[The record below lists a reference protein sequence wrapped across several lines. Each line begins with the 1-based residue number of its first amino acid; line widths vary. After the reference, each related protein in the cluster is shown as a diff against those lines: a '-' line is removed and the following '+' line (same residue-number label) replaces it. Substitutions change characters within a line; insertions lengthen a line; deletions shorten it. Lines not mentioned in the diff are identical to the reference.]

1 MVKKGPL
8 RSRRAE
14 RRCSRHESDAKPR
27 RAPGHR
33 RLLIAAARTA
43 GLQGRVVES
52 VTRLAWGSV
61 HEGAKTPLGRPVLHS
76 GFVDALN
83 RSLDQRTTWSE
94 RCAEEGDH
102 NEKAYRTIAV
112 HFVS

>member
-1 MVKKGPL
+1 MRDEGDAEAG
-8 RSRRAE
+8 RATSQ
-14 RRCSRHESDAKPR
+14 CGS
-27 RAPGHR
+27 
-33 RLLIAAARTA
+33 LIAAARTA